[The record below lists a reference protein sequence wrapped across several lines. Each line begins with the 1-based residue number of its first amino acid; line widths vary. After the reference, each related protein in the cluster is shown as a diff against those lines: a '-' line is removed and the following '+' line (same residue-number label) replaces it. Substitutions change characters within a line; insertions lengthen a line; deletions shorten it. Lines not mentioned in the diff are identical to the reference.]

1 MKNTFTLKINS
12 EKSKIPKYLDVPQK
26 LLDEHLEKR
35 QLHNLLPNYIR
46 NEFKFEFDTDSKVLK
61 SLDKNH
67 KMYTGLYNELK
78 LAEAD
83 KDTYSISIEMP
94 RTRILKHEMITKH
107 EIVLEAHNNKFI
119 FKNNIKFY
127 LIPQGQQKDCF
138 CGDNYILMNS

>member
-12 EKSKIPKYLDVPQK
+12 EKSNIAKYLDVPQK

-46 NEFKFEFDTDSKVLK
+46 NEFKFEFDTDNRVLK

-83 KDTYSISIEMP
+83 KDTYSVSIETP

-127 LIPQGQQKDCF
+127 LIPQGQQKDYF

>member
-12 EKSKIPKYLDVPQK
+12 EKSKILKYLDVPQK

-107 EIVLEAHNNKFI
+107 EIVLEAHNDRFI

-127 LIPQGQQKDCF
+127 LIPQGQQKDYF
-138 CGDNYILMNS
+138 CGENYILMNS

>member
-26 LLDEHLEKR
+26 LLYEHLEKR

-46 NEFKFEFDTDSKVLK
+46 NEFKFEFDADSRVLK

-83 KDTYSISIEMP
+83 KDTYSASIETP
-94 RTRILKHEMITKH
+94 RTRILKHEMIMKH

-127 LIPQGQQKDCF
+127 LIPQGQQKDYF

>member
-35 QLHNLLPNYIR
+35 QLHNLLPNYIK

-83 KDTYSISIEMP
+83 KDTYSVSIETP

-127 LIPQGQQKDCF
+127 LIPQGEQKHYF

>member
-26 LLDEHLEKR
+26 LLYEHLEKR

-46 NEFKFEFDTDSKVLK
+46 NEFKFEFDADSRVLK

-83 KDTYSISIEMP
+83 KDTYCVSIETP

-127 LIPQGQQKDCF
+127 LIPQGQQKDYF

>member
-1 MKNTFTLKINS
+1 
-12 EKSKIPKYLDVPQK
+12 
-26 LLDEHLEKR
+26 
-35 QLHNLLPNYIR
+35 
-46 NEFKFEFDTDSKVLK
+46 
-61 SLDKNH
+61 
-67 KMYTGLYNELK
+67 MYTGLYNELK

-127 LIPQGQQKDCF
+127 LIPQGQQKDYF

>member
-46 NEFKFEFDTDSKVLK
+46 NEFKFEFDTDSRVLK

-83 KDTYSISIEMP
+83 KDTYSVSIETP
-94 RTRILKHEMITKH
+94 RTHILKHEMITKH
-107 EIVLEAHNNKFI
+107 EIVLEADNNKFT

-127 LIPQGQQKDCF
+127 LIPQGQQKDYF

>member
-12 EKSKIPKYLDVPQK
+12 EKSNIAKYLDVPQK

-35 QLHNLLPNYIR
+35 QLHNLLPNYIK

-83 KDTYSISIEMP
+83 KDTYSVSIETP

-107 EIVLEAHNNKFI
+107 EVVLEAHNNKFI

-127 LIPQGQQKDCF
+127 LIPQGQQKDYF

>member
-12 EKSKIPKYLDVPQK
+12 EKSKIPKYLDAPQK

-127 LIPQGQQKDCF
+127 LIPKGQQKDYF
-138 CGDNYILMNS
+138 CGGNYILMNN

>member
-1 MKNTFTLKINS
+1 MKNTFILKINS

-26 LLDEHLEKR
+26 LLDEHLEKC

-46 NEFKFEFDTDSKVLK
+46 NEFKFEFDADSRVLK

-83 KDTYSISIEMP
+83 KDTYSVSIETP

-107 EIVLEAHNNKFI
+107 EIVLEAHNNQFI

-127 LIPQGQQKDCF
+127 LIPQGQQKDYF

>member
-12 EKSKIPKYLDVPQK
+12 EKSKIPKYLDAPQK

-46 NEFKFEFDTDSKVLK
+46 NEFKFEFDTDSRVLK

-107 EIVLEAHNNKFI
+107 EIVLEAHNDRFI

-127 LIPQGQQKDCF
+127 LIPQGQQKDYF
-138 CGDNYILMNS
+138 CGENYILMNS